1 MSESGRNIPKNFNNN
16 KNLKL
21 FFPYRIL
28 QHNTEQIRIIALWK
42 KLMLYDTSHWVLIT
56 QILECP
62 FISPTSHRLF
72 CLLRNSPIVECCVY
86 AVYILSVITAKHL
99 CAITSGYP
107 NYFIVLPAYFG
118 VDPSIARY
126 KTWVCCIS
134 LAGIVGSNP
143 AEGMDVC
150 LLWVWC
156 SSRWRSLRRT
166 DRSSRGVLPSV
177 FSVSGVWSEA
187 SKLRRPRP
195 IRAVEPWQIYLHHE
209 RYPYCVSDSP
219 LYFTVHFFLT
229 TAVEYSGDYVSTV
242 NIYTNIRKQFAI

>member
-118 VDPSIARY
+118 VDPSIARF
-126 KTWVCCIS
+126 KAWICGLS
-134 LAGIVGSNP
+134 LARTVGSNP
-143 AEGMDVC
+143 AECMVVC

-156 SSRWRSLRRT
+156 TRRWRSLRRVIAHPEESYRLFVVCVEC
-166 DRSSRGVLPSV
+166 DP
-177 FSVSGVWSEA
+177 
-187 SKLRRPRP
+187 RPRNWGDLGALAQLSRDKN
-195 IRAVEPWQIYLHHE
+195 IA
-209 RYPYCVSDSP
+209 
-219 LYFTVHFFLT
+219 
-229 TAVEYSGDYVSTV
+229 TAGPS
-242 NIYTNIRKQFAI
+242 